1 MDPNI
6 PSAIWPVPH
15 GDGLPVPK
23 PPDNFA
29 MYSDDEDSV
38 SSNSE
43 EQQASSSRDANNLPS
58 TDFSNHKITEGEID
72 DLIRDLKLPK
82 IRQKVWHQVYN
93 SGIYY
98 TTPPLHINWGL

>member
-1 MDPNI
+1 MEMDFLFLNLRTI
-6 PSAIWPVPH
+6 
-15 GDGLPVPK
+15 LLCTLTTK
-23 PPDNFA
+23 
-29 MYSDDEDSV
+29 SV
-38 SSNSE
+38 TSNSE